1 MRRRLALRKET
12 MLGDK
17 TVLAFGSLL
26 HDVGKVVYRGFS
38 GAGTHSVLGAAFL
51 SDEIAPVNA
60 SFATDEGRA
69 VIEQVRYHHKG
80 EMQYASL
87 PRDSLAFIT
96 YFADNVSAGMDR
108 KCEGDE
114 KGPAVFDKGVDLR
127 KIFNIVWGHRDDNTI
142 PHDNYN
148 VIREQIKLQL
158 LQTHISPLEI
168 NSLIN
173 CLEATCSTVPSS
185 TDLSE
190 LVDVSLYDHA
200 KTTAGIASC
209 IYDYLQEAGV
219 TDYEYA
225 LFGKGAVSYYG
236 KPMFLLYSCDMSGIQ
251 DFIYNISGSGAL
263 KQLRARSLY
272 LEMLL
277 EHMADELLE
286 RLELSRANLLYTGGG
301 HAYFLLPNTA
311 AARRTLGSFHE
322 QIKEWFLSHY
332 GTDLF
337 LASAW
342 VECSPEDLKNKGNN
356 KQRFP
361 QLFRDL
367 SSKMSA
373 AKALR
378 YSAEDIRRLNFGKA
392 EMGDAHRE
400 CRECHRSDAL
410 AADGDICQLCE
421 SLGVVSKHL
430 VEKDVFYVVP
440 EGDGTDCAGE
450 KRLPLPLGC
459 DMVVTSRERYLETQ
473 PNAKRVYTKNSW
485 DAGIKLATHIWMGD
499 YTAPMGGEGIS
510 AYASCGKKLDAG
522 KGIKRLGVLR
532 ADVDDLGAAFVS
544 GIPFEKVSISRTA
557 TLSRSLSYFFKYE
570 INQVLESGGYQLQI
584 IYSGGDDLFI
594 VGNWSDVLYAAIDVN
609 KAFKEFTGNGCLT
622 ISAGIGMFDEKYP
635 IARMAYEV
643 GLLEDVAKRYERK
656 DEDGTLHS
664 KDAVALWTEDSV
676 FGWDELTEVVEP
688 RMREVSEIFEKN
700 EKGKSFIYKIIAL
713 LRDFDSVSSAPR
725 LAYLLARSFEGDKDN
740 AAALCRKFYDW
751 AMDDEQ
757 RRCLV
762 AAMEWYVYSIRE
774 RG

>member
-1 MRRRLALRKET
+1 M
-12 MLGDK
+12 GDK

-51 SDEIAPVNA
+51 SDDIASVNA

-142 PHDNYN
+142 PHNNYN

-209 IYDYLQEAGV
+209 LYDYLQAAGV

-392 EMGDAHRE
+392 EMGDARRE

-410 AADGDICQLCE
+410 AADGDIRSSTLN
-421 SLGVVSKHL
+421 
-430 VEKDVFYVVP
+430 
-440 EGDGTDCAGE
+440 
-450 KRLPLPLGC
+450 LPLSATLNNPKPREGTEACLRGSLIPLSSLASNALIC
-459 DMVVTSRERYLETQ
+459 VVAVSLPLSSSSFVKKGDDSIVPLSAVKDRNTLVLASVNLLHNLGAMAITFFVPGFAMMQLANDPIVTAIGPALASALAAVLLALLGLVLGPAFGKMIARGGS
-473 PNAKRVYTKNSW
+473 AKRALTMGNIVRIVAMVALLFVLVPGTPVWVICLIVFAAGFCDCNNSVAMS
-485 DAGIKLATHIWMGD
+485 AGPQIQLK
-499 YTAPMGGEGIS
+499 PEFRV
-510 AYASCGKKLDAG
+510 AG
-522 KGIKRLGVLR
+522 NSVIQLGQN
-532 ADVDDLGAAFVS
+532 LG
-544 GIPFEKVSISRTA
+544 
-557 TLSRSLSYFFKYE
+557 
-570 INQVLESGGYQLQI
+570 
-584 IYSGGDDLFI
+584 
-594 VGNWSDVLYAAIDVN
+594 
-609 KAFKEFTGNGCLT
+609 
-622 ISAGIGMFDEKYP
+622 AGIGAALF
-635 IARMAYEV
+635 AYLV
-643 GLLEDVAKRYERK
+643 GLDPVN
-656 DEDGTLHS
+656 GMNTCIM
-664 KDAVALWTEDSV
+664 VALACYVAIFFHLLTTEKRRSC
-676 FGWDELTEVVEP
+676 GSLACRTGELSTRV
-688 RMREVSEIFEKN
+688 R
-700 EKGKSFIYKIIAL
+700 G
-713 LRDFDSVSSAPR
+713 LRWRVAVSSRECQLGSPCF
-725 LAYLLARSFEGDKDN
+725 FESESASRYQVGGCI
-740 AAALCRKFYDW
+740 LCRKR
-751 AMDDEQ
+751 Q
-757 RRCLV
+757 RI
-762 AAMEWYVYSIRE
+762 A
-774 RG
+774 RGGLWPQKTT